1 MNMRKRIYIF
11 SLLLA
16 WATFSW
22 TGCNDDDIYNSNE
35 MGSTLEEVGD
45 YKLSTFFL
53 EKGIWEIPDSVT
65 QIRVQLQSHTDDTL
79 FEFDASV
86 QHDSPSYSLF
96 IPKGELLPDSDY
108 DLTAYFLNGK
118 QLGTKLKVTVRD
130 EMLYAIIASSV
141 VFTLEGDGTEEN
153 PYQIGSQDD
162 FSMFEYG
169 LYRDSISHGAGLYFI
184 QTADFTAPPR
194 SEVYEGRLYAGEVF
208 AGNYDGQGHTVKI
221 SFIGSGNTEK
231 DVEIGLFKQLTN
243 GATIQNLSLD
253 VDLQNVA
260 NYGGALAGKTSGT
273 VSISNIEVSG
283 TIKATGSYIGGFI
296 GHAEGTLIANSCCFH
311 ANVSGSDYVGGLLGR
326 LETNG
331 ELKVNGFTNFE
342 TGNTNPSLFTVS
354 GENKVGGMVGS
365 ISEAKC
371 DIQNVTLQHQIS
383 EEEKD
388 LNIIHSNVTCGG
400 LAGEAAFKSSTVSN
414 ISIMAPVKGEGS
426 SIGGLFGYC
435 KGMEGMS
442 TFSSIKVTSYVS
454 GAQRVGG
461 FIGRFDPN
469 GLIKFTGMPR
479 ANRIAQVDN
488 GYLEVEGSERV
499 GGLFGE
505 VTGDF
510 LTDAVFLVNV
520 NVNCSSNYAGGVVGL
535 LVKGTVDCTD
545 FYLDPNMR
553 VTGPDAVGGI
563 VGYASEATVRGP
575 ITEDIDFSSIPEPD
589 DDLTCYGGIISSG
602 GTSGNTGTSMGGI
615 VGYAENSTL
624 EGLYMTGQVF
634 GNARVGGIVGHMRLS
649 EKGGIKNCMNNSTAI
664 IGAGEET
671 GGIAG
676 RIELCEGT
684 FGRLINYAVVSGENN
699 TGGIF
704 GRVEYTTSSAVT
716 LEYLVNTD
724 SITGGQSTAGGC
736 IGLIYDSERRGDH
749 RVRYSANY
757 GPVTA
762 GSGEVGGI
770 VGNGKS
776 SRMIIERS
784 ANHGRIAGGANVSR
798 VGGIAGSMGQDPG
811 GITLGE
817 NMELAYCCNRGTIS
831 SGNFESFAGGLLG
844 YQEEGNQSD
853 STHWMTH
860 DCYNMGSVTTDQHED
875 NGGIIGCVDHYAEV
889 RYCINVGKVADGN
902 GVVGTHKDACIWY
915 AHDLYYLKDSG
926 KGWKAKEFLS
936 SEAKNSSTFNN
947 FDFTNIWVIDSDGS
961 KNEGYPYLKD
971 CPFQFIYWDK

>member
-260 NYGGALAGKTSGT
+260 SYGGALAGKTSGT

-342 TGNTNPSLFTVS
+342 TG
-354 GENKVGGMVGS
+354 
-365 ISEAKC
+365 
-371 DIQNVTLQHQIS
+371 
-383 EEEKD
+383 
-388 LNIIHSNVTCGG
+388 
-400 LAGEAAFKSSTVSN
+400 
-414 ISIMAPVKGEGS
+414 
-426 SIGGLFGYC
+426 
-435 KGMEGMS
+435 
-442 TFSSIKVTSYVS
+442 
-454 GAQRVGG
+454 R
-461 FIGRFDPN
+461 
-469 GLIKFTGMPR
+469 
-479 ANRIAQVDN
+479 
-488 GYLEVEGSERV
+488 
-499 GGLFGE
+499 
-505 VTGDF
+505 
-510 LTDAVFLVNV
+510 
-520 NVNCSSNYAGGVVGL
+520 
-535 LVKGTVDCTD
+535 
-545 FYLDPNMR
+545 
-553 VTGPDAVGGI
+553 
-563 VGYASEATVRGP
+563 
-575 ITEDIDFSSIPEPD
+575 
-589 DDLTCYGGIISSG
+589 
-602 GTSGNTGTSMGGI
+602 
-615 VGYAENSTL
+615 
-624 EGLYMTGQVF
+624 
-634 GNARVGGIVGHMRLS
+634 
-649 EKGGIKNCMNNSTAI
+649 
-664 IGAGEET
+664 
-671 GGIAG
+671 
-676 RIELCEGT
+676 
-684 FGRLINYAVVSGENN
+684 
-699 TGGIF
+699 
-704 GRVEYTTSSAVT
+704 EY
-716 LEYLVNTD
+716 
-724 SITGGQSTAGGC
+724 
-736 IGLIYDSERRGDH
+736 
-749 RVRYSANY
+749 
-757 GPVTA
+757 
-762 GSGEVGGI
+762 
-770 VGNGKS
+770 
-776 SRMIIERS
+776 
-784 ANHGRIAGGANVSR
+784 
-798 VGGIAGSMGQDPG
+798 
-811 GITLGE
+811 
-817 NMELAYCCNRGTIS
+817 
-831 SGNFESFAGGLLG
+831 ESFFV
-844 YQEEGNQSD
+844 Y
-853 STHWMTH
+853 
-860 DCYNMGSVTTDQHED
+860 
-875 NGGIIGCVDHYAEV
+875 
-889 RYCINVGKVADGN
+889 GK
-902 GVVGTHKDACIWY
+902 WR
-915 AHDLYYLKDSG
+915 
-926 KGWKAKEFLS
+926 E
-936 SEAKNSSTFNN
+936 
-947 FDFTNIWVIDSDGS
+947 
-961 KNEGYPYLKD
+961 
-971 CPFQFIYWDK
+971 